1 MLIAVSLNWFA
12 EYAHVLQMLW
22 HKGITVDWMF
32 YIMLIL
38 MAWFSVFL
46 AQLKNWSCRLR
57 VNVHSSICSENEKW
71 PGKFPQHLPT
81 YANKKELNV
90 FPFPMWNIIL
100 AHLFLCASSL
110 HLVVDYIVWD
120 KKSPPAFFWQF
131 FQTVG
136 NFRSIFTHLLY
147 VPFYARLQIF
157 IQLSP
162 TLTKSCYS
170 KRDHPSIFFY
180 ISLELLSLLTEQIIS
195 NMFVDIIKAAYLPK
209 TSCQWLANVWTRAFR
224 PIVDIFSILCELNSH
239 A

>member
-1 MLIAVSLNWFA
+1 MLIAVSLKWFA

-22 HKGITVDWMF
+22 HKGITVDRAF
-32 YIMLIL
+32 YLMLIL

-90 FPFPMWNIIL
+90 FPFPMWNNYSCSSVP
-100 AHLFLCASSL
+100 LCIVTASRGWL
-110 HLVVDYIVWD
+110 YCVRQKIP
-120 KKSPPAFFWQF
+120 PPAVFWQF

-147 VPFYARLQIF
+147 VPYYARLQIF

-162 TLTKSCYS
+162 TLTKLRLI
-170 KRDHPSIFFY
+170 KRDYAFH
-180 ISLELLSLLTEQIIS
+180 IICA
-195 NMFVDIIKAAYLPK
+195 NCPK
-209 TSCQWLANVWTRAFR
+209 RAKTRAFR
-224 PIVDIFSILCELNSH
+224 RLRKSLIALLIVVCGKWL
-239 A
+239 